1 MIAHALGAAGG
12 VAKGVAAVVAAVG
25 LSAGGP
31 PVPPLVDAACDERLV
46 LHRGSA
52 LASAELDE
60 VSGVVESRSRRGVL
74 WMHND
79 SGDTARLFAVGP
91 NGRTLGRFTLAGVEA
106 LDWEDIAAGP
116 GPDAGRRYLY
126 VGDIGDND
134 RDRRTIS
141 ILRLPEPVVEP
152 AAVPVSRAVAV
163 DRLVLRYPDGAHDA
177 EALLVDPRSG
187 DLVVVTKELDGRARV
202 YRAPGRL
209 AAGSETTLRRVA
221 TLRLGLAVLVT
232 GGDVSR
238 SGSVVALRTYGS
250 VLLFARPAGK
260 PLWGAFAGRR
270 CRGIAP
276 PELQGEAI
284 AVSSGGRSYVTV
296 GEGERPRI
304 YRVVIRRA

>member
-1 MIAHALGAAGG
+1 M
-12 VAKGVAAVVAAVG
+12 
-25 LSAGGP
+25 
-31 PVPPLVDAACDERLV
+31 
-46 LHRGSA
+46 
-52 LASAELDE
+52 
-60 VSGVVESRSRRGVL
+60 
-74 WMHND
+74 
-79 SGDTARLFAVGP
+79 
-91 NGRTLGRFTLAGVEA
+91 
-106 LDWEDIAAGP
+106 
-116 GPDAGRRYLY
+116 
-126 VGDIGDND
+126 
-134 RDRRTIS
+134 
-141 ILRLPEPVVEP
+141 
-152 AAVPVSRAVAV
+152 
-163 DRLVLRYPDGAHDA
+163 RYPDGAHDA

-260 PLWGAFAGRR
+260 PLWAAFAGRR